1 MWRNYHRIIQA
12 AIARSHHEPN
22 PSKTGKAYRH
32 FAVVGAQTGFNS
44 TPISRN
50 SIKARHCHAEQDVL
64 RKLSPGKYDSL
75 FVGRLASDFN
85 EENLKF
91 GNSKPCTECVDRI
104 KNARNDGILIKK
116 VIWTNGEGG
125 IDISS
130 VDKLESDHMTLHQRT
145 QMAENSACCLH
156 NNHHHH
162 DDDDDD
168 EDDEDDDED
177 KEGQKSN
184 LNKERDKEKYIES
197 DKEKYIESDNEFKNN
212 KYNDMAFNELNQF
225 NEFQQNPNRN
235 PFYQYKILIFLGTT
249 MLVPYMTLMNI
260 IDVI

>member
-32 FAVVGAQTGFNS
+32 FAVVGEQTGFNS

-125 IDISS
+125 IDLSS

-145 QMAENSACCLH
+145 QMAEHSTCCLPC
-156 NNHHHH
+156 NHHHH
-162 DDDDDD
+162 HDDDDDDD
-168 EDDEDDDED
+168 EDDEDEDEA
-177 KEGQKSN
+177 KEGQRSD
-184 LNKERDKEKYIES
+184 LQKERDKENG
-197 DKEKYIESDNEFKNN
+197 KENDTKSTND
-212 KYNDMAFNELNQF
+212 KYNNTYFDEFNQ
-225 NEFQQNPNRN
+225 FQQNPNRN
-235 PFYQYKILIFLGTT
+235 PFYQYKILILLCTT
-249 MLVPYMTLMNI
+249 MIVTYMTILNI
-260 IDVI
+260 VEAF

>member
-1 MWRNYHRIIQA
+1 MWRNYHRIMQA

-32 FAVVGAQTGFNS
+32 FAVVGEQTGFNS

-75 FVGRLASDFN
+75 FVGRLASDFS

-104 KNARNDGILIKK
+104 KDARNNGIFIKK
-116 VIWTNGEGG
+116 VLWTNGEGG
-125 IDISS
+125 IDSSS

-145 QMAENSACCLH
+145 QIADNSACCLH
-156 NNHHHH
+156 NNHHHHNH

-168 EDDEDDDED
+168 EDDEDDDEA
-177 KEGQKSN
+177 KEGQKSD
-184 LNKERDKEKYIES
+184 LQIERDKENNTKS
-197 DKEKYIESDNEFKNN
+197 TDN
-212 KYNDMAFNELNQF
+212 KYNDS
-225 NEFQQNPNRN
+225 EFDEFEQQPNRN
-235 PFYQYKILIFLGTT
+235 PFYRYKILIFFGTT
-249 MLVPYMTLMNI
+249 IMVPYTALINI
-260 IDVI
+260 IEVF

>member
-1 MWRNYHRIIQA
+1 MWRNYYRIMQA

-32 FAVVGAQTGFNS
+32 FAVVGEQTGFNS

-104 KNARNDGILIKK
+104 KDARNNGIFIKK
-116 VIWTNGEGG
+116 VLWTNGEGG
-125 IDISS
+125 IDSSS
-130 VDKLESDHMTLHQRT
+130 VDKLESNFQT
-145 QMAENSACCLH
+145 S
-156 NNHHHH
+156 NNYS
-162 DDDDDD
+162 
-168 EDDEDDDED
+168 EC
-177 KEGQKSN
+177 
-184 LNKERDKEKYIES
+184 
-197 DKEKYIESDNEFKNN
+197 
-212 KYNDMAFNELNQF
+212 
-225 NEFQQNPNRN
+225 NEFQQNPDGN
-235 PFYQYKILIFLGTT
+235 PFYRYKILIFLGTT
-249 MLVPYMTLMNI
+249 MMVPYMAI
-260 IDVI
+260 INVIEVF